1 MNCKQVQAALIE
13 DLSHRADAEAAEH
26 LRCCEPC
33 RTLCDELLELEDLSR
48 SLSGRF
54 RVPPTF
60 QSEVLAK
67 AAQATPARRRRRMMA
82 AVAITAAALVLA
94 LPWGST
100 ETGARSGTYP
110 DSAAVWSLDR
120 GPVSRESPY
129 VEVVV
134 SGHGEEDVILR
145 LPSVIEI
152 HRSELQE
159 EFYINNVSH

>member
-1 MNCKQVQAALIE
+1 MNCKRVQAALIE

-26 LRCCEPC
+26 LRSCKPC
-33 RTLCDELLELEDLSR
+33 RILCDELLELEELSR

-67 AAQATPARRRRRMMA
+67 AAQAGPARRRRRMMVVA
-82 AVAITAAALVLA
+82 AIAAAALVLA
-94 LPWGST
+94 WPWSST
-100 ETGARSGTYP
+100 ETGAKSGTHP
-110 DSAAVWSLDR
+110 DPAAVWSLDK
-120 GPVSRESPY
+120 GPVSRESRY